1 MAEAQRG
8 GERQVDINLKGDEG
22 LNIQSGIHLALS
34 YKPIV
39 IDFAPSENRKPRRHK
54 LVPLDASRAERA
66 SICLLM
72 KMPPVSPI
80 ARVILSL

>member
-39 IDFAPSENRKPRRHK
+39 IEFAPSENRKPRRH
-54 LVPLDASRAERA
+54 
-66 SICLLM
+66 
-72 KMPPVSPI
+72 
-80 ARVILSL
+80 